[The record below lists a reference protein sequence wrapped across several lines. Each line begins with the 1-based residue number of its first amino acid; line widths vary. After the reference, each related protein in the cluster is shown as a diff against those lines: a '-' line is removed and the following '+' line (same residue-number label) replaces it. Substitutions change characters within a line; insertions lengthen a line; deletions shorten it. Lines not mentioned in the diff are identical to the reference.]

1 MDEIDLTWHVGR
13 LECFVG
19 VHASAASWEE
29 RNPFNCRH
37 AQLVLIHHLNKSQHG
52 SCHSIGVIH
61 GHWRGCGVSMESSF
75 KFVTTQIVSIK
86 PGLRIPNRLSKNSS
100 IPCGEYDIPQYIYT
114 FRIE

>member
-13 LECFVG
+13 LECFVR

-52 SCHSIGVIH
+52 SCHSIGVIY
-61 GHWRGCGVSMESSF
+61 GIVGLWALNGKLIL
-75 KFVTTQIVSIK
+75 KFVAMQIA
-86 PGLRIPNRLSKNSS
+86 
-100 IPCGEYDIPQYIYT
+100 
-114 FRIE
+114 